1 MLYATFIIVKSSS
14 GPSMGFIADIFNA
27 FLRET
32 CIAAW
37 ISLEHSNAVSLAA
50 ATEPSVEEPLPL
62 RESTAS
68 LCTFRTSCVALN
80 IPRPKQGLDENGK
93 QRQKIK
99 NEMTYCKVV
108 TQALGAPGV
117 SSTQKVI
124 FLLWCTNI

>member
-1 MLYATFIIVKSSS
+1 MVRRWVSSQIY
-14 GPSMGFIADIFNA
+14 SMHSSERPASLLGF
-27 FLRET
+27 L
-32 CIAAW
+32 W
-37 ISLEHSNAVSLAA
+37 EHSNAVSLAA